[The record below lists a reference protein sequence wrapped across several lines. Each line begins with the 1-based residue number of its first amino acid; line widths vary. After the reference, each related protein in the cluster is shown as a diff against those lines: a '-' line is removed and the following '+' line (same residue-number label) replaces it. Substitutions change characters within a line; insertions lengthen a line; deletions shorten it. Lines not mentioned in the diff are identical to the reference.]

1 MGRNLWSKRPFVQ
14 PPYHRCADERTPRY
28 WPPRRL
34 GVRKVARAPGCPAPD
49 LPSFSFRA
57 WVGDLALVCDSEQ
70 EGEMS
75 KGKEFVRRLHQV
87 LTDFEQAVVKREH
100 KKLLDDPIVLQQD
113 VDAARQRVV
122 DTMVELVRA
131 AQEEYLPKK

>member
-1 MGRNLWSKRPFVQ
+1 
-14 PPYHRCADERTPRY
+14 
-28 WPPRRL
+28 
-34 GVRKVARAPGCPAPD
+34 
-49 LPSFSFRA
+49 
-57 WVGDLALVCDSEQ
+57 
-70 EGEMS
+70 
-75 KGKEFVRRLHQV
+75 
-87 LTDFEQAVVKREH
+87 VKREH

>member
-1 MGRNLWSKRPFVQ
+1 
-14 PPYHRCADERTPRY
+14 
-28 WPPRRL
+28 
-34 GVRKVARAPGCPAPD
+34 
-49 LPSFSFRA
+49 
-57 WVGDLALVCDSEQ
+57 
-70 EGEMS
+70 MS

-100 KKLLDDPIVLQQD
+100 KKLLDNPIVLQQD